1 MHEFNCPCGACGRRE
16 AAWHRSESA
25 AIDQLGSVFSANL
38 EDFVAECL
46 SEACE
51 TVDYDGDRDDDF
63 MCAALHELIAAATQE
78 LLDRAGP
85 LGRKAQ
91 AQALLRPLAEE
102 SGLNKAIDD
111 GWEAVRDLRAAIAGF
126 SASGRIG
133 WFASRI
139 LTAGVR
145 DVGMRVLRLANIPI
159 RKLPLVG
166 EFLESTTPTQ
176 ESAA

>member
-1 MHEFNCPCGACGRRE
+1 MHMPTCSQRRAGE
-16 AAWHRSESA
+16 AL
-25 AIDQLGSVFSANL
+25 DQLGSVFSANL

-91 AQALLRPLAEE
+91 AQALLRPLAGDA
-102 SGLNKAIDD
+102 GLNAAIDD
-111 GWEAVRDLRAAIAGF
+111 CWEAVRDLRAAIAVF
-126 SASGRIG
+126 SQSGRIDG
-133 WFASRI
+133 AASRL
-139 LTAGVR
+139 LTATAR
-145 DVGMRVLRLANIPI
+145 DAGWRLLRLADIPI
-159 RKLPLVG
+159 RKLPLVR
-166 EFLESTTPTQ
+166 EFLDATTPPPADGRD
-176 ESAA
+176 AA